1 MVQGYEVPFLTC
13 IKLLSTVD
21 RYVYLCR
28 IGGATVS
35 IHLMIDAILWID
47 TRLEGNGTTL
57 DVRVLSQQLPAEAVH
72 DFRTVQSLFYRPMI
86 TTRGCLHLAQH
97 VIDTQFCGTQRLAG
111 FLHRLLIDGLARIVE
126 HDKESGDEKHRHES
140 YHPHN
145 DLSGK
150 RMARLFL
157 CQSLHRV
164 QRYNIIF
171 KMQKIKG
178 NFCNTPKVPPH
189 TFHELSVRCQEANT

>member
-1 MVQGYEVPFLTC
+1 
-13 IKLLSTVD
+13 
-21 RYVYLCR
+21 
-28 IGGATVS
+28 
-35 IHLMIDAILWID
+35 
-47 TRLEGNGTTL
+47 
-57 DVRVLSQQLPAEAVH
+57 
-72 DFRTVQSLFYRPMI
+72 MI